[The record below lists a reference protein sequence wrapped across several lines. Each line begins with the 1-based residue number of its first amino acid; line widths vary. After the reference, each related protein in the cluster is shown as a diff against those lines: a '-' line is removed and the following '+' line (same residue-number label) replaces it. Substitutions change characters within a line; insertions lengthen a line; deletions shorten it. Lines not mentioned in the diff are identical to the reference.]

1 MGAVLAMKKFT
12 RFAAIGLAL
21 LSAAACGPLSKGSPV
36 SRVGSVLMGGITGG
50 ADAPTA
56 TASITQEQVQ
66 SEPGKYIRVY
76 TRNLDRWDTN
86 VQSGDNGNRT
96 TWVDSSGVSITF
108 ENGIVVATR
117 GLVRDL
123 MAADVSEVP
132 AAIRSGGGEARRR
145 HEFLTN
151 MDRISTELLQCRIV
165 SQGPETIERLKTKRN
180 TTRFEEKC
188 SGEGL
193 QFTNVYWINGAGA
206 VIRSL
211 QAISPQ
217 AGYLQIDI
225 F

>member
-1 MGAVLAMKKFT
+1 MGAVLAMMKYT
-12 RFAAIGLAL
+12 RLIILGLAL
-21 LSAAACGPLSKGSPV
+21 TGATACGPMAKNNTFSQL
-36 SRVGSVLMGGITGG
+36 GG
-50 ADAPTA
+50 ALLGLGKGAPEA
-56 TASITQEQVQ
+56 PAPAASITREQVV
-66 SEPGKYIRVY
+66 SEPGKYIRVF

-86 VQSGDNGNRT
+86 VQSGSNGNRS
-96 TWVDSSGVSITF
+96 TWVDSASVSITF

-123 MAADVSEVP
+123 MAADVSEVS

-165 SQGPETIERLKTKRN
+165 SQGAETIERLKTKQN

-188 SGEGL
+188 ASEGL
-193 QFTNVYWINGAGA
+193 QFTNVYWVNGAGRI
-206 VIRSL
+206 IRSL

-217 AGYLQIDI
+217 AGYLQIDM